1 MKYLIIKGWL
11 GFGDR
16 LESLKMGIDYAL
28 HHKLTVYVDW
38 RDSTWSHGN
47 EDFYTYFKLINI
59 PQISSLSEIPENATV
74 YPEYWKDKLDQ
85 SISNEMFNT
94 PIPNL
99 DLGLLTK
106 DVTFPGD
113 VIVMSSIGRRLIY
126 PDSRFFA
133 NVFRVA
139 DSRILQKVNQRKQ
152 RYPLHQSWGIHIR
165 GTDRLKP
172 NRRDLSIQ
180 SLVSVLVN
188 RGALNGQ
195 KMTVVS
201 DDKDSIAVW
210 KRFFPDAYI
219 TSELSL
225 QQSSSLG
232 NHHVTKDKL
241 QFTKDE
247 MNVDMLV
254 DFFTLTHTQQIFST
268 YKDSRFA
275 QEARRLH
282 PFVNIILGQ

>member
-16 LESLKMGIDYAL
+16 LESLKMAIDYAL

-47 EDFYTYFKLINI
+47 ESFYTYFKLINI
-59 PQISSLSEIPENATV
+59 PQISSLSEIPSDATV
-74 YPEYWKDKLDQ
+74 YPEYWKDHLEE
-85 SISNEMFNT
+85 SISNELVSKQSG
-94 PIPNL
+94 L
-99 DLGLLTK
+99 DLGLLHK
-106 DVTFPGD
+106 EKTFPAD
-113 VIVMSSIGRRLIY
+113 VVVMSSIGARLIY
-126 PDSRFFA
+126 PNSAFFA
-133 NVFRVA
+133 NVFRIA
-139 DSRILQKVNQRKQ
+139 DSRILEKVNQRKQ
-152 RYPLHQSWGIHIR
+152 RFPIHQSWGIHIR

-172 NRRDLSIQ
+172 NRRDISIQ
-180 SLVSVLVN
+180 SIVSVLVN

-210 KRFFPDAYI
+210 KRFFPDSYI

-225 QQSSSLG
+225 QQSSNVG
-232 NHHVTKDKL
+232 NHHITKDKL

-254 DFFTLTHTQQIFST
+254 DFFTLTLTQQVFST

-282 PFVNIILGQ
+282 PFVNAILGQ

>member
-16 LESLKMGIDYAL
+16 LESLKMAIDYAL

-47 EDFYTYFKLINI
+47 ESFYTYFKLINI
-59 PQISSLSEIPENATV
+59 PQITSISEIPSDATV
-74 YPEYWKDKLDQ
+74 YPEYWKDHLDEPLNLEL
-85 SISNEMFNT
+85 INT
-94 PIPNL
+94 QPGL
-99 DLGLLTK
+99 DLGLLHK
-106 DVTFPGD
+106 EKTFPAD
-113 VIVMSSIGRRLIY
+113 VVVMSSIGPRLIY

-139 DSRILQKVNQRKQ
+139 DSRILEKLNQRKQ
-152 RYPLHQSWGIHIR
+152 RYPIQQSWGIHIR

-172 NRRDLSIQ
+172 NRRDISIQ
-180 SLVSVLVN
+180 SIVSVLVN

-210 KRFFPDAYI
+210 KRFFPDAFI

-225 QQSSSLG
+225 QLSSSLG
-232 NHHVTKDKL
+232 NHHVSKDSL

-254 DFFTLTHTQQIFST
+254 DFFTLTLTQQVFST

-282 PFVNIILGQ
+282 PFINTILGQ